1 MLLLPV
7 LALGLGA
14 PLTQL
19 FLTAIIFVCSSAHA
33 LEGTLNR
40 LDCLIALRQQ
50 NNIFLVLF
58 HTCLAPS
65 TESLFP
71 PGFRSCDLVPSLHSH
86 GDTARHGV
94 LS

>member
-19 FLTAIIFVCSSAHA
+19 FLTTIIFVCSSAHA

-40 LDCLIALRQQ
+40 LDCLIAL
-50 NNIFLVLF
+50 
-58 HTCLAPS
+58 
-65 TESLFP
+65 
-71 PGFRSCDLVPSLHSH
+71 
-86 GDTARHGV
+86 
-94 LS
+94 